1 MADVQMR
8 RDRTPARNVNE
19 STNTLDRMPLSSERM
34 LRMDQGCSST
44 AKNTSLSTL
53 PKQPEAAIYILLYQ
67 PDPLSISYPR
77 RRLPKR
83 SSIPLRNVK
92 RRPRT

>member
-19 STNTLDRMPLSSERM
+19 STNTLDRMPPSSERM

-44 AKNTSLSTL
+44 AKNTLLSTL
-53 PKQPEAAIYILLYQ
+53 RRQHEVAIYIPHYRL
-67 PDPLSISYPR
+67 DPLSISSQKR
-77 RRLPKR
+77 ESPKR

-92 RRPRT
+92 RKQKT

>member
-1 MADVQMR
+1 MKIPFSKRGVKVSSSVFVRDMADVQMR
-8 RDRTPARNVNE
+8 RDRTPARNDNE

-53 PKQPEAAIYILLYQ
+53 PK
-67 PDPLSISYPR
+67 
-77 RRLPKR
+77 
-83 SSIPLRNVK
+83 
-92 RRPRT
+92 